1 MAKQCKLVVGF
12 VSRLLQEIGN
22 KAYREGEKVE
32 EKEDEE
38 WINNLYGM
46 VQNW

>member
-1 MAKQCKLVVGF
+1 MGF
-12 VSRLLQEIGN
+12 VSGLSQEIGN

-38 WINNLYGM
+38 WINNLYRYIIKNLYRA
-46 VQNW
+46 V